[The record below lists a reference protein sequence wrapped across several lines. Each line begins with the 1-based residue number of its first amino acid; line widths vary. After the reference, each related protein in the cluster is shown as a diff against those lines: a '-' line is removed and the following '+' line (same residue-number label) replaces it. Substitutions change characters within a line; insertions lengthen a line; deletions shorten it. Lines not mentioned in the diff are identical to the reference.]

1 MPMKY
6 YRLFDYLN
14 RHGMKKSDLL
24 QVISSPTLAKLSH
37 GDPVNT
43 TVLCAICSFL
53 NCQPDTIMEY
63 EFDASES
70 KKQMSG
76 PVKSDSVKDESES
89 RKQENGV
96 TTTRE
101 EDVL

>member
-14 RHGMKKSDLL
+14 RHGMKKTELL

-43 TVLCAICSFL
+43 NVLCAICSFL
-53 NCQPDTIMEY
+53 NCQPDAIMEY
-63 EFDASES
+63 EYDASES
-70 KKQMSG
+70 KKKTVGLQKADTIS
-76 PVKSDSVKDESES
+76 KE
-89 RKQENGV
+89 
-96 TTTRE
+96 
-101 EDVL
+101 